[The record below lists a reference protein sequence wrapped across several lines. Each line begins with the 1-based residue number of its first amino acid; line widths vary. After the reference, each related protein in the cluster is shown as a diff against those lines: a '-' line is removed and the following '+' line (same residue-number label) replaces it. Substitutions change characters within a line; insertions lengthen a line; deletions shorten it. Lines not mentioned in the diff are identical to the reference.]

1 MTLTDIIGNEV
12 TGNSGKSYNVTSE
25 YIPMHIKIRSKMK
38 TPSSLLGE
46 KANLFHADI
55 NGRTVILKEVI
66 DKSRELEFFEHINQ
80 ADFLHGNMIPLE
92 DVVEIQGKKL
102 AVFPFIGYED
112 GLDFSLNMNE
122 ATRYLQDNI
131 RMSNSE
137 VIVFGKL
144 ILDFIDYLHQNNA
157 IYVDLKPGNILAHLS
172 DTNLVKGKVFFN
184 FFDFDSTLVGERDKE
199 KDIVVYKRKFGDR
212 FRTTLGYAAPEIVV
226 SCNKITENADIY
238 SFGCIMYRWFTDD
251 YNHKIRANPLA
262 YAIRP
267 YIKEDQTIAKQ
278 EIAKQELLEDTSF
291 WKKQGFLVPE
301 DALKAD
307 DIPWYIKKLVASC
320 LEINPVNRPNSAEL
334 IKNFNRINKI
344 LEVPRH
350 LKNEIDSTI
359 VGLSQYH
366 YLM

>member
-172 DTNLVKGKVFFN
+172 DTNLV
-184 FFDFDSTLVGERDKE
+184 
-199 KDIVVYKRKFGDR
+199 
-212 FRTTLGYAAPEIVV
+212 
-226 SCNKITENADIY
+226 
-238 SFGCIMYRWFTDD
+238 
-251 YNHKIRANPLA
+251 
-262 YAIRP
+262 
-267 YIKEDQTIAKQ
+267 
-278 EIAKQELLEDTSF
+278 
-291 WKKQGFLVPE
+291 
-301 DALKAD
+301 
-307 DIPWYIKKLVASC
+307 
-320 LEINPVNRPNSAEL
+320 
-334 IKNFNRINKI
+334 
-344 LEVPRH
+344 
-350 LKNEIDSTI
+350 
-359 VGLSQYH
+359 
-366 YLM
+366 